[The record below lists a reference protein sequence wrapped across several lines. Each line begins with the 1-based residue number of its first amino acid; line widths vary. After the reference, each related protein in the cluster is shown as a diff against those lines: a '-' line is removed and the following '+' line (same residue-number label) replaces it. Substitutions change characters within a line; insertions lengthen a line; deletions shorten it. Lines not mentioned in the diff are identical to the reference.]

1 MKTRDKRRKRNRRR
15 RLRAVVQFLFVTGS
29 FSLLA
34 MFTIYSIKMWED
46 SKWEQAISESES
58 PGAKELSDKN
68 EKTNGYESGG
78 YGMEGETGYGTKTDS
93 QKSKGIKDS
102 AEREA
107 FLKDKPVKRT
117 ETEVLAR
124 LEELKKSYPEIETIL
139 EEKEDYPDD
148 ILAALANN
156 PEMLDFVLDYKTK
169 SVQARAA
176 GGKRQSS
183 LTKEEKSQEFPLFL
197 QWDERWG
204 YAFYGDDSNIGLAGC
219 GPTCLSMV
227 LYYKT
232 GNGSRTPDVLG
243 DYAMK
248 QGYYVSGTG
257 TAWAFMEE
265 GARHYGLRVKKP
277 AKSEESL
284 KAELDRG
291 RYIICAMGPGDFTA
305 AGHFIVIYG
314 YDENGFFINDPNSR
328 TRSGQK
334 WSFNEI
340 SGQIK
345 SLWAYY

>member
-1 MKTRDKRRKRNRRR
+1 MGTRDRRRRRNRRR
-15 RLRAVVQFLFVTGS
+15 RLRVILEFLFVTGS

-34 MFTIYSIKMWED
+34 MFSIYVIKMWED
-46 SKWEQAISESES
+46 SKWEQAISDSETA
-58 PGAKELSDKN
+58 GARNQEEN
-68 EKTNGYESGG
+68 QEKRDGYEAGG
-78 YGMEGETGYGTKTDS
+78 YGMDGEESYSVKTGKG
-93 QKSKGIKDS
+93 KSDNAKS
-102 AEREA
+102 NAEREA
-107 FLKDKPVKRT
+107 FLQDKPAKRT
-117 ETEVLAR
+117 EAEVLAR
-124 LEELKKSYPEIETIL
+124 LNVLKESYPEIKAIL
-139 EEKEDYPDD
+139 EEKRDYPDE

-156 PEMLDFVLDYKTK
+156 PEMLDFVINYKTK
-169 SVQARAA
+169 SLQTQS
-176 GGKRQSS
+176 GGKVRAQ
-183 LTKEEKSQEFPLFL
+183 LTKEEKIQEYPLFL

-204 YAFYGDDSNIGLAGC
+204 YAYYGDDSNIGLSGC

-232 GNGSRTPDVLG
+232 KDASRTPDVLG

-265 GARHYGLRVKKP
+265 AARHYGLRVKRP
-277 AKSEESL
+277 TKSEEVL

-305 AGHFIVIYG
+305 AGHFIVLYG

-334 WSFNEI
+334 WSFDEI

-345 SLWAYY
+345 SIWVYY